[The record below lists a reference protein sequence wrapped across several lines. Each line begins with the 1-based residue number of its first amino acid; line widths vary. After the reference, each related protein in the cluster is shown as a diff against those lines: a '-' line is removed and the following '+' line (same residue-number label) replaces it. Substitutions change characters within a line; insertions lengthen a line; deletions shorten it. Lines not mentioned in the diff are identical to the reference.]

1 MAGSWYFLSSDSAI
15 VIIFFNL
22 NAEIHS
28 FVLVIIY
35 ETGNLILGIRGL
47 I

>member
-15 VIIFFNL
+15 VIFFNL

-28 FVLVIIY
+28 FVLVIIN